1 MFLEIIKDSH
11 GCFRNRMCV
20 LSIKKEGGMEL
31 HLLRQKKVSSAD
43 CSGWKIRDRLIW
55 IQNVIQCVWEVDTEK
70 RILCMV
76 GTV

>member
-1 MFLEIIKDSH
+1 
-11 GCFRNRMCV
+11 
-20 LSIKKEGGMEL
+20 MEL
-31 HLLRQKKVSSAD
+31 HLIKVKESLSSAD

-55 IQNVIQCVWEVDTEK
+55 IQKVIQGVWEVDTEK